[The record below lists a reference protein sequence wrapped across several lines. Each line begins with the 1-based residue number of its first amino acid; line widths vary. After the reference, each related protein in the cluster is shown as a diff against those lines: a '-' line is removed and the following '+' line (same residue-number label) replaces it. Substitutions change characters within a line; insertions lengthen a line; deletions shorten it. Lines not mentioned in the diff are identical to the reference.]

1 MKGCEN
7 VKETLSRL
15 FVTARAEGNTDR
27 EEKEQKILNARRNKK
42 HFCPILWA
50 ALNMY
55 MGKKY
60 LLLISYSEG
69 ETSKPFK
76 RNVPS

>member
-1 MKGCEN
+1 M
-7 VKETLSRL
+7 
-15 FVTARAEGNTDR
+15 
-27 EEKEQKILNARRNKK
+27 NAGRNKK
-42 HFCPILWA
+42 HFCPILSA

-55 MGKKY
+55 MEKKY
-60 LLLISYSEG
+60 LLLINYSEG